1 MQAPKRE
8 TRQPSLRIGVD
19 FDNTIV
25 CYDRLFHRAAV
36 DRALIPVTLP
46 MDKESVRNYLRQQ
59 GRQDQWTELQGL
71 VYGQRINE
79 AESFPGVAAFFL
91 ECRRQEIPVF
101 VVSHKTQWPVLGPRV
116 DLHQAA
122 RGWLK
127 SHRFHDDT
135 EIELPT
141 DRVFFAET
149 KQGKMQQIRDLRC
162 THFIDDLPE
171 FLLEP
176 GFPDGVERILFDP
189 WNRYAGEGSLTRVPD
204 WQTVRRQLLTR
215 YSP

>member
-1 MQAPKRE
+1 MQDLKRE
-8 TRQPSLRIGVD
+8 TRQPSMRIGVD

-25 CYDRLFHRAAV
+25 CYDRLFYRAAV
-36 DRALIPVTLP
+36 ERSLIPVSLP
-46 MDKESVRNYLRQQ
+46 ADKESIRNYLRQQ
-59 GRQDQWTELQGL
+59 GREDQWTGLQGL
-71 VYGQRINE
+71 VYGERINE

-91 ECRRQEIPVF
+91 ECRCREIPVF
-101 VVSHKTQWPVLGPRV
+101 VVSHKTQWPVRGPRV

-135 EIELPT
+135 EIGLAA

-149 KQGKMQQIRDLRC
+149 KQGKLQQIADLRC

-171 FLLEP
+171 FLLEQD
-176 GFPDGVERILFDP
+176 FPAGVDRILFDP
-189 WNRYAGEGSLTRVPD
+189 WNRHMDGGPLTRVPD

-215 YSP
+215 HSP